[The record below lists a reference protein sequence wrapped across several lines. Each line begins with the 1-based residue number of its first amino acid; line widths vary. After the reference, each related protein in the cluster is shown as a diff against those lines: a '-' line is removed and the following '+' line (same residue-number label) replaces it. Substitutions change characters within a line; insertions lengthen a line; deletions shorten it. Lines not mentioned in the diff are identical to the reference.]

1 VNGKRILLL
10 GVAGLL
16 SATALLA
23 IGILL
28 VGHFGETQGKVLG
41 STALLAGFG
50 LVALPAVIL
59 LDQGR
64 ARTLALASA
73 ALAAAAAALAL
84 GAIWS
89 SADSATLGRTV
100 GTMTIFAVAGAQV
113 AALTARRRAG
123 DPPVVRRLFVASCAT
138 AVAASAFAAAV
149 LWSGPNSNVY
159 ARLVGSLVVL
169 DLLLVA
175 LQPILA
181 RARPAAVATHRL
193 RVLVDEGEP
202 VPVSIEGGDLASAA
216 ARAIRSVEREGGRVV
231 GLEVELEDR
240 PRIQLGREPRED
252 REERERDREVDPERV
267 ADRE

>member
-1 VNGKRILLL
+1 VSGKRILLL

-28 VGHFGETQGKVLG
+28 VGHFGRTQGKILG

-89 SADSATLGRTV
+89 STDSATLGRTV
-100 GTMTIFAVAGAQV
+100 GTVTVAAVAGAQI
-113 AALTARRRAG
+113 AALTARRRAV
-123 DPPVVRRLFVASCAT
+123 DPSVVRRLYTASVGT
-138 AVAASAFAAAV
+138 AVATAAFATAV

-159 ARLVGSLVVL
+159 ARLIGSLVVL

-181 RARPAAVATHRL
+181 RARPSTVETHRL
-193 RVLVDEGEP
+193 RVLVGEGK
-202 VPVSIEGGDLASAA
+202 PVSVTIEGGDLASAA
-216 ARAIRSVEREGGRVV
+216 ARAIRSVERDGGRVA

-240 PRIQLGREPRED
+240 PRVETRG
-252 REERERDREVDPERV
+252 
-267 ADRE
+267 